1 MSAKALAELLQIYG
15 GWGVAAI
22 LMVAIVAL
30 YRSSKK
36 EWDKANSQFVSLL
49 KECSALLRTLS
60 DGNTRV
66 EDLLRR
72 NESQLQRM
80 NELSAR
86 VEKSLE
92 TTDKVLD
99 RLEHKLDGES

>member
-1 MSAKALAELLQIYG
+1 MSAKAIAELLQIYG
-15 GWGVAAI
+15 GWGLSAL

-30 YRSSKK
+30 YVSSKR
-36 EWDKANSQFVSLL
+36 ERDKREIDFVTLL

-72 NESQLQRM
+72 VESSNQRSEKALGRSERAM
-80 NELSAR
+80 DTTER
-86 VEKSLE
+86 VLGR
-92 TTDKVLD
+92 V
-99 RLEHKLDGES
+99 EHKLDGG